1 MGDDSLVG
9 TLLKEKLNIEIY
21 CQLYYNDFT
30 SNVFPV
36 NDSL

>member
-36 NDSL
+36 SDSL